1 MNDDFEA
8 QFRRQSEL
16 DAYIE
21 SAISRSRKRRRMLVV
36 GLSLCLFIAI
46 CVLLKVVINR
56 VLSLVDAADN
66 IYVAALKSRQNGNL
80 NGVVLD
86 LRRVLVLKPDYA
98 DASLDAWNYL

>member
-56 VLSLVDAADN
+56 VFSLVAAADH
-66 IYVAALKSRQNGNL
+66 IYVAALKSRQTGNL